1 MKFNDKGDFKILQS
15 KLPESPQCHKAY
27 QKLTRSVADLHYS
40 VGKGKCI
47 DTELEPCD
55 GDAETAKWL
64 GEALDA
70 EKPDMV
76 VSLLFLRH
84 ALKAEM

>member
-1 MKFNDKGDFKILQS
+1 M
-15 KLPESPQCHKAY
+15 
-27 QKLTRSVADLHYS
+27 
-40 VGKGKCI
+40 GKGKCI

-76 VSLLFLRH
+76 VGLACSSPRYPNTANYQVFSGDQLNGQKTSYDSRSV
-84 ALKAEM
+84 

>member
-1 MKFNDKGDFKILQS
+1 MSCFILFDR
-15 KLPESPQCHKAY
+15 PVA
-27 QKLTRSVADLHYS
+27 RADISVADLHYS
-40 VGKGKCI
+40 VGKGECK
-47 DTELEPCD
+47 DTDLEPCD

-76 VSLLFLRH
+76 VRQLTIPSLTKRRG
-84 ALKAEM
+84 